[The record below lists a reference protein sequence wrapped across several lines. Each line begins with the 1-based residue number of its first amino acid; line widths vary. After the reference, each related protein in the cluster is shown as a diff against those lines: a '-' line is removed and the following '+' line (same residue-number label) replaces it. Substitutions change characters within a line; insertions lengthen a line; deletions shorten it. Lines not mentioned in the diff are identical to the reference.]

1 MITSNIR
8 LGEGVSIDP
17 TTSVNNVTIGNQVK
31 IAKYCS
37 IFGAANHPLE
47 IGDSSYVGMFSIL
60 NGYAAK
66 VIIGKNVSIAQRV
79 NIMADS
85 GPNAS
90 PLMQQYY
97 PLITG
102 SVKIGDHSWIGANVI
117 IMPGVELGEFCVVA
131 ANSFVDKSF
140 PPYSVIGGN
149 PAKLI
154 KNILDDRNKKIY

>member
-1 MITSNIR
+1 MIISNIH
-8 LGEGVSIDP
+8 LGKEVNIDP
-17 TTSVNNVTIGNQVK
+17 TTSINNVIIGNKVR

-37 IFGAANHPLE
+37 IFGSPEHLLE
-47 IGDSSYVGMFSIL
+47 IGDGSIIAMFSMI
-60 NGYAAK
+60 NGFIAK
-66 VIIGKNVSIAQRV
+66 VIIGKNVSIAHKAI
-79 NIMADS
+79 IMADS

-90 PLMQQYY
+90 PLMMQYY
-97 PLITG
+97 PLKTG
-102 SVKIGDHSWIGANVI
+102 SIKIGDHSWVGANSI

-154 KNILDDRNKKIY
+154 KNILDDKNK

>member
-1 MITSNIR
+1 MITSNIH
-8 LGEGVSIDP
+8 LSEDVYIDP
-17 TTSVNNVTIGNQVK
+17 TTSVNNVTIGNHVK

-37 IFGAANHPLE
+37 IFGASNHLLE
-47 IGDSSYVGMFSIL
+47 IGDNSYIGMFSII

-90 PLMQQYY
+90 LLMQQYY
-97 PLITG
+97 PLIKG
-102 SVKIGDHSWIGANVI
+102 NVKIGDHSWLGANVV

-131 ANSFVDKSF
+131 ANSFVNKSF
-140 PPYSVIGGN
+140 PPYSVIGGS

-154 KNILDDRNKKIY
+154 KNILDDKNK

>member
-1 MITSNIR
+1 MITSNIQ
-8 LGEGVSIDP
+8 LGEGVYIDP
-17 TTSVNNVTIGNQVK
+17 TTSVNNVTIGNHVK

-37 IFGAANHPLE
+37 IFGSAQDPLE
-47 IGDSSYVGMFSIL
+47 IGDGSYVGMFSII
-60 NGYAAK
+60 NGFKAK
-66 VIIGKNVSIAQRV
+66 VVVGKNVSIAQRV

-97 PLITG
+97 PMITG
-102 SVKIGDHSWIGANVI
+102 NVKIGDHSWIGANAI
-117 IMPGVELGEFCVVA
+117 IMPGVELGECCVVA
-131 ANSFVDKSF
+131 ANSFVNASF

-154 KNILDDRNKKIY
+154 KRIEND